1 MDTIFTYSYLET
13 LAGGVAATILIAGFI
28 ENIAF
33 FKKVPAYLIYYIIA
47 ETLIVLPHLVNA
59 DFQLKEIPLYI
70 LNGLLIAATAQKT
83 SKMKSL
89 DGKNG
94 GLKP

>member
-59 DFQLKEIPLYI
+59 DFQLKEIPLY
-70 LNGLLIAATAQKT
+70 GLLIAATAQKT